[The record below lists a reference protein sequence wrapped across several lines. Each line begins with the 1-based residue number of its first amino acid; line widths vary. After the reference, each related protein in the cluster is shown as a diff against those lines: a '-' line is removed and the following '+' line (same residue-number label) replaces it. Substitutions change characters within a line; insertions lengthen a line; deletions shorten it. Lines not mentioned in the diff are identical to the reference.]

1 MNKTFDWRFSFVLV
15 LIIVIVLVFAIWQGV
30 YKSNGNNKPAPSSTN
45 ISTTK
50 PNQKNVDTMII
61 TEVNSMKSISV
72 KDVSAIQ
79 RVLAAL
85 SEIPNERGPV
95 QCPDNTGAKYQIIF
109 STDGKAVLKL
119 TAEDYACKFV
129 SYMREQGDPETWSYS
144 IGGNRTWDNEAG
156 KTFWLEINSL
166 LLRTY

>member
-1 MNKTFDWRFSFVLV
+1 LA
-15 LIIVIVLVFAIWQGV
+15 FAIWRGV
-30 YKSNGNNKPAPSSTN
+30 YKSNENKKPAPASTN
-45 ISTTK
+45 IPTTK
-50 PNQKNVDTMII
+50 PDQKIVDTMII
-61 TEVNSMKSISV
+61 NEVNSKKAISI

-79 RVLAAL
+79 RVLADL

-95 QCPDNTGAKYQIIF
+95 QCPDSTGAKYQIIF
-109 STDGKAVLKL
+109 SSEDKEFLKL

-156 KTFWLEINSL
+156 KKFWLEINSL
-166 LLRTY
+166 WLTGTL